1 MLRSIYH
8 YLLKGRPRRNVGPIP
23 IASIDQKAVDC
34 ADANSEAFEL
44 FLKKISLARSAA
56 DATPQVD
63 VDRDA
68 AETCGR
74 NTKEIGLYLP
84 GRGFVKIRPKRG
96 LANINNYQYNFE
108 IDGITGGAKFV
119 KVIE

>member
-1 MLRSIYH
+1 M
-8 YLLKGRPRRNVGPIP
+8 
-23 IASIDQKAVDC
+23 
-34 ADANSEAFEL
+34 
-44 FLKKISLARSAA
+44 KKIALARSAA

-74 NTKEIGLYLP
+74 NTKEIGLYLS
-84 GRGFVKIRPKRG
+84 GKGFVKIRRKRG
-96 LANINNYQYNFE
+96 LANIYLYQYNFE
-108 IDGITGGAKFV
+108 IDGIKGGAKFV